1 MISNAKEALSALG
14 KIGEARE
21 RERACEKRVEAA
33 KNEYKL
39 AMRALR
45 QAAADLAK
53 LLDGETADLPLFDA
67 QPPPEPAPPAK
78 PAKPRKA
85 KPEPRADARVKPLPM
100 SPELAPPGED
110 EYGVSRRTS
119 GGTFAVGTV
128 FARTKSEATDRAAD
142 TWPQFTRDEIVLSR
156 IVRAPETAP

>member
-1 MISNAKEALSALG
+1 MIANNNDAVASLAKIAQARQAVRTAEEHLVAVRAGLRHAIAKHREALA
-14 KIGEARE
+14 
-21 RERACEKRVEAA
+21 
-33 KNEYKL
+33 N
-39 AMRALR
+39 
-45 QAAADLAK
+45 LAK

-67 QPPPEPAPPAK
+67 QPSTTREQSTR
-78 PAKPRKA
+78 PRKA
-85 KPEPRADARVKPLPM
+85 KPKPMADAGVKPQPTTR
-100 SPELAPPGED
+100 EQAPPGED